1 MGHGSARGHGELP
14 EVEGRPVFVRTP
26 ESTGPTFFPWWL

>member
-26 ESTGPTFFPWWL
+26 CLGFLPRRG